1 MIWALWGVK
10 YFHSTEGV
18 WNIGC
23 CSVLARTMHAAQWQ
37 SLCCNWVLIFSRRSS
52 SLLPSKRLLDYIQGT
67 TSIWWCLTTNSEL
80 FLIQDHSLL
89 IVHRD
94 FISRLTDLRLC
105 SHIHCIHYQ
114 RRNKIETNKNTNR
127 DWTVAARPW
136 LLEDETKIS
145 VRGERLNCVMG
156 HDIRPQ
162 DDTMIQWYNGIIFDT
177 SQSMSTRYEFLH
189 TIHEACDAN
198 LLSVLRIENSHSI
211 KSKDS

>member
-1 MIWALWGVK
+1 MLNIEIFLFLHMIWALWGVK

-52 SLLPSKRLLDYIQGT
+52 SLLASKRLLDYIQGT

-127 DWTVAARPW
+127 DWTVAGLSLVTGRWNKDQCQRWEVKLCDATWHRATTGW
-136 LLEDETKIS
+136 Y
-145 VRGERLNCVMG
+145 N
-156 HDIRPQ
+156 
-162 DDTMIQWYNGIIFDT
+162 DTM
-177 SQSMSTRYEFLH
+177 S
-189 TIHEACDAN
+189 
-198 LLSVLRIENSHSI
+198 
-211 KSKDS
+211 